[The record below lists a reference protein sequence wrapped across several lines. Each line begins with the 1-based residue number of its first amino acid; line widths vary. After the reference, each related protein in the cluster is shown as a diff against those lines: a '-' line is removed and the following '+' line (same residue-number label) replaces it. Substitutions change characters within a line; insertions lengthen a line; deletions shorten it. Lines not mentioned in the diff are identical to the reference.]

1 MVTMVKKL
9 ITPPKIIYVGDSCE
23 YRTYLNDVKK
33 AILDMISGLTIREVP
48 KRMVSDDLDGTYSE
62 IYNINISDMADPD
75 EGTQNLT
82 IVQGL
87 SIKIL
92 CNEYPYA
99 KIPSYNHLIL
109 YTHNETLIL
118 EFKTYTFNLIYHF
131 SGNG

>member
-1 MVTMVKKL
+1 MVKKL

-33 AILDMISGLTIREVP
+33 AIVDMISGLTIREVP
-48 KRMVSDDLDGTYSE
+48 KRMVSDDLDGTYTYSE
-62 IYNINISDMADPD
+62 IYTINISDMADPD

-82 IVQGL
+82 IVQDL
-87 SIKIL
+87 AIKIL

-99 KIPSYNHLIL
+99 KIPSHNHLIL
-109 YTHNETLIL
+109 YNHNETLIW

-131 SGNG
+131 SGDE